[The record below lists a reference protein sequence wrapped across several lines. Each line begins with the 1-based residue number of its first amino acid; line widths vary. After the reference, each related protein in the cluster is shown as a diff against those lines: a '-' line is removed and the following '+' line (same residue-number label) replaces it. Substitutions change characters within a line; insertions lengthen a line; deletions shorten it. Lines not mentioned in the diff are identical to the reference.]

1 MSIYAKVQKPPKE
14 EFETVKREKIAKVI
28 TTQVFFFYFLGFLL
42 VLKGNAVEEKQT
54 SSSFANEKKYI

>member
-1 MSIYAKVQKPPKE
+1 MPIYAKVQKPPKE
-14 EFETVKREKIAKVI
+14 EFETVKRKKIAKVI
-28 TTQVFFFYFLGFLL
+28 TTQVFFYFLGFLL

>member
-1 MSIYAKVQKPPKE
+1 MSIYAKVQKPPQE
-14 EFETVKREKIAKVI
+14 EFETVKRKKIAKVI
-28 TTQVFFFYFLGFLL
+28 TTQVFFYFLGFLL

>member
-28 TTQVFFFYFLGFLL
+28 TTQVFFYFLGFLL

>member
-14 EFETVKREKIAKVI
+14 EFETVKRKKIAKVI
-28 TTQVFFFYFLGFLL
+28 TTQVFFYFLGFLL